1 MKRLR
6 MGRIYRGFLLVLL
19 ISALSLHVVYMAFT
33 YARMERQA
41 REERQ
46 RVLQQ
51 GVSFADRF
59 LEEIED
65 CANILSVS
73 QTLQQVLL
81 TRQRIDYLAFRDC
94 QNVLNEYT
102 MAPFGIYRLDL
113 YVSSQEA
120 LVTSS
125 EGVFYHLSPEQRA
138 MYENCLAEGRS
149 QWMLNYQGQEPPL
162 VGKTRNE
169 SYLTFVRPV
178 VSMYTGKTRGV
189 LFLSVKY
196 REFETFLPA
205 VQAGEAV
212 RILYGQAEL
221 CGSRSENRKDTVLSV
236 TSQTSGIS
244 FEYGYRFR
252 WTQIFSFRLLLLIA
266 LITALFLISFL
277 IIVFIS
283 ERMLGRPIE
292 RLLYGFSELEK
303 SHFEIRLD
311 GGQDEIFGELY
322 SGFEHMASHLQSA
335 VDELVTEK
343 TRGRELKQRLL
354 QMQIRPHFLYNIFN
368 NMVWMTEQKSYDT
381 LEQLVKSTAGFYKTA
396 LNAGSSDIMLLEN
409 QRQLEYYVTIQKF
422 RFGDRF
428 DLEVHLDEAVED
440 QLIPNLL
447 LQPLVENAIVHGMQN
462 LSRRGRI
469 IVTAG
474 PVDGGLLLAVEDNG
488 SGIDPERLRLI
499 REAIRSGE
507 DNSDQFFAMV
517 NIAARLRSVYGDR
530 ADLQIQSEPDRYTRV
545 EIRISGLQRA

>member
-212 RILYGQAEL
+212 RILYGQTEL

-368 NMVWMTEQKSYDT
+368 NMVWMTEQKSYDR

>member
-196 REFETFLPA
+196 REFEAFLPA

-212 RILYGQAEL
+212 RILYGQTEL

-236 TSQTSGIS
+236 ASQTSGIS